1 MAKVSSDRFSLH
13 THTHTAPPRSTYV
26 AFDTRLVYDLIN
38 IVRRNTRPQF
48 RRSKI

>member
-1 MAKVSSDRFSLH
+1 MAKVSSDRFSL
-13 THTHTAPPRSTYV
+13 HTHTAPPRSTYV